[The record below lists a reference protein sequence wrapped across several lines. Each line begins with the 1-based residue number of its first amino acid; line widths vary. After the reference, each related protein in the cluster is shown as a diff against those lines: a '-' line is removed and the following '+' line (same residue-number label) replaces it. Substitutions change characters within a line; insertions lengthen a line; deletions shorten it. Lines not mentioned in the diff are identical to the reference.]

1 MSQRAEAEIVA
12 SASVDPQD
20 VARFDRLGEE
30 WWNLN
35 GPMRGLHKLNPER
48 LAYLR
53 DLFCEHFPKADGS
66 ERDSRKARPLAGLKI
81 LDIGC
86 GGGLLSEPLAR
97 LGASMTSIDPSPGN
111 IAVASRHAEVSGLV
125 IDYRCVTAEELAE
138 GAPQF
143 DVVLTMEVVEHVVD
157 VPAFLAVAAS
167 MVRPGGLLVAAT
179 LNRTLKS
186 YALAIVGAEYI
197 LRWVEPGTHDW
208 KQFVTPDELRRALED
223 GGLAVFEETGLV
235 YNPLTDAWRRSRDMG
250 VNYMMAARRDP
261 A

>member
-1 MSQRAEAEIVA
+1 MSQRAQAEFGA

-30 WWNLN
+30 WWNLH

-53 DLFCEHFPKADGS
+53 DLICAHFPKADG
-66 ERDSRKARPLAGLKI
+66 EQRDSRKARPLAGLKI

-97 LGASMTSIDPSPGN
+97 MGAAMTSIDPSPGN
-111 IAVASRHAEVSGLV
+111 IAVAGRHAEVAGLA
-125 IDYRCVTAEELAE
+125 IDYRCVTAEALAE
-138 GAPQF
+138 GAPLF

-208 KQFVTPDELRRALED
+208 KQFVTPAELRAALED
-223 GGLAVFEETGLV
+223 GGLEVFDETGLV
-235 YNPLTDAWRRSRDMG
+235 YNPLADSWRRSRDMD
-250 VNYMMAARRDP
+250 VNYMMAAQRRPD
-261 A
+261 